1 MFKLIAIID
10 ESHII
15 KEGLSALLRNGNVC
29 QRIGSLENLK
39 DWQVAFKNNEPD
51 IVITNPAFFP
61 KGERS
66 RLKTMYHISDKPIF
80 VGLVYQ
86 YFDRDTLAQF
96 DETIYITDPADTILN
111 KLLNLKR
118 KNNDTTKI
126 LTVREKDILKLLL
139 QGLSNKE
146 VAGRLVIS
154 THTVI
159 AHRKN
164 IIEKTGIRSLSG
176 LAIYAL
182 LNNICDME
190 QISK

>member
-61 KGERS
+61 KGEGS

-86 YFDRDTLAQF
+86 YFDRDMLAQF

-159 AHRKN
+159 THRKN